1 MKMLGSDWKRLF
13 CLLLTQSLMI
23 VFASSFLVIW
33 GIELIGDRM
42 DFSLPGLTMTF
53 PPETLLKHILQY
65 IVFLALLCMAV
76 CLLVSVRIRR
86 SSIQTGI
93 YGGQKRRGKQWG
105 RNFMLGVQ
113 FFICWIFV
121 TLTVSLFLQSGK
133 VTETLFHTLSQE
145 DKEAI
150 LSIPL
155 DYPFLENKENR
166 KWWNVSG
173 SMPV

>member
-1 MKMLGSDWKRLF
+1 
-13 CLLLTQSLMI
+13 
-23 VFASSFLVIW
+23 
-33 GIELIGDRM
+33 
-42 DFSLPGLTMTF
+42 MTF
-53 PPETLLKHILQY
+53 PSETLLKHILQY
-65 IVFLALLCMAV
+65 IVLLVLLCMAV

-86 SSIQTGI
+86 FSIQTGI

-121 TLTVSLFLQSGK
+121 ALTVSLFLQSGK

-155 DYPFLENKENR
+155 DYPFLENKEKQEMVER
-166 KWWNVSG
+166 FGQHAGVKRYFVI
-173 SMPV
+173 